1 MITINAGDNST
12 RLLSGGGRREIRDQ
26 PKNKKKK
33 CRNVQGGLIYDLFLM
48 IMIMICF
55 SDQRESREF
64 SRIFLKIH
72 FSISILSHLI
82 FTFTSRSRF
91 WVIWFSLSLLEKSEG
106 RKFFTFHFSK
116 MVKSFHISLF
126 LLRKMSGI
134 ECNSSWID
142 WEFFLHQQLNS
153 SILIFGSFKIQ
164 QRTIQKSV
172 FFWTLLSQIMNLIS
186 KLLVKSRLLSAKRA
200 EATEFTTRCMCWKE
214 AVTKNSNFATL
225 VYCQG

>member
-1 MITINAGDNST
+1 MTSESLD
-12 RLLSGGGRREIRDQ
+12 
-26 PKNKKKK
+26 
-33 CRNVQGGLIYDLFLM
+33 
-48 IMIMICF
+48 
-55 SDQRESREF
+55 SREF

-116 MVKSFHISLF
+116 MMKSFHISLF

-142 WEFFLHQQLNS
+142 WEFFTPTAKFKHIDFRFFQNTTKNNSKVGLLLNT
-153 SILIFGSFKIQ
+153 SFSNNESHFKVVGKISPF
-164 QRTIQKSV
+164 ISQKSRGNWIYHQMHV
-172 FFWTLLSQIMNLIS
+172 L
-186 KLLVKSRLLSAKRA
+186 KRG
-200 EATEFTTRCMCWKE
+200 RDK
-214 AVTKNSNFATL
+214 K
-225 VYCQG
+225 Q

>member
-1 MITINAGDNST
+1 MIWPIQSEMPHCAAVTSESLD
-12 RLLSGGGRREIRDQ
+12 
-26 PKNKKKK
+26 
-33 CRNVQGGLIYDLFLM
+33 
-48 IMIMICF
+48 
-55 SDQRESREF
+55 SREF

-153 SILIFGSFKIQ
+153 SILIFGYFKIQ
-164 QRTIQKSV
+164 QRTS
-172 FFWTLLSQIMNLIS
+172 WSSLSP
-186 KLLVKSRLLSAKRA
+186 
-200 EATEFTTRCMCWKE
+200 TTRIGLQLLQARLARSFRQDCQNVW
-214 AVTKNSNFATL
+214 TKAIYSIPWGRFEFYWERASKD
-225 VYCQG
+225 

>member
-1 MITINAGDNST
+1 MHVMN
-12 RLLSGGGRREIRDQ
+12 L
-26 PKNKKKK
+26 
-33 CRNVQGGLIYDLFLM
+33 CIYDACIFWPPGCMHDAVTSESL
-48 IMIMICF
+48 
-55 SDQRESREF
+55 DSREF

-225 VYCQG
+225 VYCQE

>member
-1 MITINAGDNST
+1 MSSNTQNSA
-12 RLLSGGGRREIRDQ
+12 
-26 PKNKKKK
+26 
-33 CRNVQGGLIYDLFLM
+33 
-48 IMIMICF
+48 
-55 SDQRESREF
+55 
-64 SRIFLKIH
+64 IFLPHSAFCEMKEVKDFCGFITA
-72 FSISILSHLI
+72 SQRCLNPKCASWQWPARVSILENSR
-82 FTFTSRSRF
+82 FFFWKFTSRSRF

-225 VYCQG
+225 VYCQ

>member
-1 MITINAGDNST
+1 MYWNYNMTALGLWSIQTKLRDNNI
-12 RLLSGGGRREIRDQ
+12 L
-26 PKNKKKK
+26 
-33 CRNVQGGLIYDLFLM
+33 
-48 IMIMICF
+48 
-55 SDQRESREF
+55 
-64 SRIFLKIH
+64 
-72 FSISILSHLI
+72 FSIICRSVNSALHMGCLRKLSWIRLRQVPDVFQPPSWQWPARVSILENSRD
-82 FTFTSRSRF
+82 FFWKFTSRSRF

-142 WEFFLHQQLNS
+142 WEFVLHQQLNS